1 MDVQLD
7 ILFHVQQV
15 LEAKKGRRKE
25 TLHVQVNSSQ
35 MALNWNADQYLMLP
49 LETFKSKNACGIL
62 ETSSRLKKGKS
73 SSLWNV
79 PTFGTRG

>member
-35 MALNWNADQYLMLP
+35 MALN
-49 LETFKSKNACGIL
+49 
-62 ETSSRLKKGKS
+62 
-73 SSLWNV
+73 
-79 PTFGTRG
+79 